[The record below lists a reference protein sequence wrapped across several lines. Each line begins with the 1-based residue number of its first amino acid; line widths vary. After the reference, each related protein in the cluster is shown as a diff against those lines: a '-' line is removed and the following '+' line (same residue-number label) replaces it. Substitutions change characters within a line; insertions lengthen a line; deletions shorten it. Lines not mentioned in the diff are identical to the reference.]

1 MRVVE
6 LSNHPGAM
14 LREIRL
20 RPDGDDGG
28 AARYEAALAQHRQHV
43 REAEQARDTAR
54 AAHRRWAWLRG
65 FFAVRRARRHPP
77 EPPPAT
83 GTSADQQEILMAGIE
98 GEQLVASGLGR
109 VLNDDWTLIRGY
121 RNRCGE
127 IDHLLL
133 GPRGLIAIEGK
144 HRNALVHC
152 AGDHWWFTKF
162 DKYGNAVERGEMTD
176 SRGRSPSQ
184 QVNEPASQLE
194 SFLRTRGHP
203 VAIERVVLLTH
214 HGPGWGTASGRPCMS
229 RPRPARSSACSTIPR
244 PPCPNPNASR
254 LSGSSSAT
262 TDSIIQST
270 KPDGPAHGWA
280 GVTPPGP
287 PLTGSRWRCVRAIPA
302 ATGSPRYRCGYR

>member
-162 DKYGNAVERGEMTD
+162 DKYGNAVERGEMSD

-203 VAIERVVLLTH
+203 VAIERVVVLTH
-214 HGPGWGTASGRPCMS
+214 
-229 RPRPARSSACSTIPR
+229 PR
-244 PPCPNPNASR
+244 SR
-254 LSGSSSAT
+254 LGNCVRPTVHVATTTSQVIGLLDDSAT
-262 TDSIIQST
+262 ALSEPEREQVERLIIRDHRFHNS
-270 KPDGPAHGWA
+270 KHKA
-280 GVTPPGP
+280 
-287 PLTGSRWRCVRAIPA
+287 
-302 ATGSPRYRCGYR
+302 

>member
-6 LSNHPGAM
+6 LSNHPGTL

-20 RPDGDDGG
+20 RPDGDDGS
-28 AARYEAALAQHRQHV
+28 AARYEAALAQHRKHI
-43 REAEQARDTAR
+43 RDAEQVRDAAR
-54 AAHRRWAWLRG
+54 AAHRWWAWLRG
-65 FFAVRRARRHPP
+65 VFAVRRVRRHAP
-77 EPPPAT
+77 EPPRAT
-83 GTSADQQEILMAGIE
+83 GPTADQQEILMAGIE

-109 VLNDDWTLIRGY
+109 VLNDEWTLIRGY
-121 RNRCGE
+121 RNKRGE

-152 AGDHWWFTKF
+152 TGDHWWFTKF

-203 VAIERVVLLTH
+203 VTIERMVLLTH
-214 HGPGWGTASGRPCMS
+214 PRSRLGNCVRPTVHIATTTSEVIGMLDDS
-229 RPRPARSSACSTIPR
+229 TIALPRPECEKVERLIIR
-244 PPCPNPNASR
+244 DHRFHASKR
-254 LSGSSSAT
+254 NT
-262 TDSIIQST
+262 
-270 KPDGPAHGWA
+270 
-280 GVTPPGP
+280 
-287 PLTGSRWRCVRAIPA
+287 
-302 ATGSPRYRCGYR
+302 